1 MPAGACHQAGHF
13 GPDPLAIPSYRLRA
27 AAGSVAVDV
36 ILRQNPQAPLSIG
49 APSLSSCIGVAGMS
63 KKLGIGD
70 TFPRVTINL
79 VDGRTL
85 DLPDG
90 LDAKYRIFLF
100 YRGHW

>member
-1 MPAGACHQAGHF
+1 LLG
-13 GPDPLAIPSYRLRA
+13 A

-36 ILRQNPQAPLSIG
+36 ISRQNPRAPSSLG
-49 APSLSSCIGVAGMS
+49 APSLSCCIGVAGMS
-63 KKLGIGD
+63 EKLGIGD

>member
-1 MPAGACHQAGHF
+1 
-13 GPDPLAIPSYRLRA
+13 
-27 AAGSVAVDV
+27 
-36 ILRQNPQAPLSIG
+36 LRQNPQAPLSLG
-49 APSLSSCIGVAGMS
+49 APSLSAFIGVVGMS

>member
-1 MPAGACHQAGHF
+1 
-13 GPDPLAIPSYRLRA
+13 LRVFIVT
-27 AAGSVAVDV
+27 AAGRVAVDV
-36 ILRQNPQAPLSIG
+36 ILRQNPPAPLSLG
-49 APSLSSCIGVAGMS
+49 ALSLPSFIGVVGMS
-63 KKLGIGD
+63 EKLGIGD
-70 TFPRVTINL
+70 TFPKVTINL